1 MMGIFG
7 RLFGSEDEEV
17 RDDSATDAAYEE
29 ETEICGVCGAV
40 GDRSDL
46 YDIDGF
52 QIDGRPDPVNVV
64 CHDCYVENDLDSGY
78 PSYCCGM
85 IYEDGEEYCAS
96 CGDPL

>member
-1 MMGIFG
+1 MGIFS
-7 RLFGSEDEEV
+7 RLFASKDEEV
-17 RDDSATDAAYEE
+17 RDEAAADAAYEE
-29 ETEICGVCGAV
+29 ETEICEVCGAG

-52 QIDGRPDPVNVV
+52 QIDGCPDPVNVI
-64 CHDCYVENDLDSGY
+64 CYDCYVEHGLDSGY

-85 IYEDGEEYCAS
+85 MYEDGEEYCAS

>member
-1 MMGIFG
+1 MGIFG
-7 RLFGSEDEEV
+7 RLFGSKDEEA

-29 ETEICGVCGAV
+29 ETEICGVCGAR

-46 YDIDGF
+46 YDVDGF
-52 QIDGRPDPVNVV
+52 QIDGRPAPVNVV